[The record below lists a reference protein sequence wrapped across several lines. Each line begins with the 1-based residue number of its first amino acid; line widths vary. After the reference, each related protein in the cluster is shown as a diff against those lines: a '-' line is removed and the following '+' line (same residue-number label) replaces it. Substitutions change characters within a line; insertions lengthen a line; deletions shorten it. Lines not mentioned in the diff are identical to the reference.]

1 MRRYLTIL
9 IGFLSIANLAFAQND
24 ELKEKTVTL
33 YGAAN
38 RLGLNTYDFATGSA
52 LPLKEAGYNPKTIHL
67 GYLYGN
73 VNKSTLLVP
82 ASKAYTT
89 FNNDITNMITSWGKD
104 RNDGVLINIG
114 NEIEAIKAY
123 NSAETGADAEKLYF
137 EQLEKISAKSG
148 YNRNING
155 PSDKISEVKTGD
167 IIIFKSEVL
176 APYYL
181 IKVLKVVPGHA
192 GEIQMEIKGIAIEKK
207 SKKKKKN

>member
-1 MRRYLTIL
+1 MRRYLIIL
-9 IGFLSIANLAFAQND
+9 IGFLLITNLTFAQNE
-24 ELKEKTVTL
+24 ELQEKTVTL

-38 RLGLNTYDFATGSA
+38 HLGLNTYDFTTNTA
-52 LPLKEAGYNPKTIHL
+52 LPLKEAGYNPKKIHL

-73 VNKSTLLVP
+73 NNKATLLVP
-82 ASKAYTT
+82 ASKTYTT

-148 YNRNING
+148 YNKNING
-155 PSDKISEVKTGD
+155 PGDKLSDIKTGD
-167 IIIFKSEVL
+167 VIIFKSEAL
-176 APYYL
+176 APYYV
-181 IKVLKVVPGHA
+181 IKVLKVIPGHS
-192 GEIQMEIKGIAIEKK
+192 GEIQLEIKGIATDKK
-207 SKKKKKN
+207 SKKKKSR